1 MRFTFTL
8 LALLFLIPSSTDAQQ
23 FTNLLGNNLQHLM
36 KPDGQDVGSGWN
48 LNSDGVL
55 HMSGGGGN
63 IVTREEYG
71 DFELWF
77 EFRIS
82 EKGNNGIKYRV
93 QPFDGNWLGIEYQ
106 ILDDS
111 GFPKIGRKHL
121 TASLYDLTDTI
132 PATTRLKPVGQYN
145 IGKIRV
151 EGGRTQHW
159 VNGQLTIQEPLY
171 GERWNS
177 MVSDSKFKNRE
188 GFGQNSM
195 GRIMLTDHKS
205 EAWFRN
211 VFIRRLNSTNCLC
224 VQTNAP

>member
-1 MRFTFTL
+1 MRFAITL
-8 LALLFLIPSSTDAQQ
+8 LTLLLTLPAAANAQQ
-23 FTNLLGNNLQHLM
+23 FTNLLEGNLQRLM
-36 KPDGQDVGSGWN
+36 KPNGDAVQDGWKLDEP
-48 LNSDGVL
+48 GVL

-77 EFRIS
+77 EFKIS

-93 QPFDGNWLGIEYQ
+93 KPYDGRWLGIEYQ

-111 GFPKIGRKHL
+111 AFQKLGREHL
-121 TASLYDLTDTI
+121 TASLYDLTQ
-132 PATTRLKPVGQYN
+132 PMPQVTRVNPVGQFN

-151 EGGRTQHW
+151 EHGRTQHW
-159 VNGQLTIQEPLY
+159 VNGQLTIQEPLF
-171 GERWNS
+171 GERWES
-177 MVSDSKFKNRE
+177 LVSSSKFKKHE
-188 GFGQNSM
+188 GFGQNQT

-211 VFIRRLNSTNCLC
+211 VYIRRLNTTNCVC
-224 VQTNAP
+224 PAP